1 MFIKQGDKYM
11 KKILLSSLIASTVAL
26 SVQAADTK
34 ENKLVTHTEMGYI
47 QTDGNT
53 KTKTF
58 NVDAKASKTW
68 NKHVGTLKIDGQYAD
83 ADDKETKNKYLI
95 EGNYDYKFTKNFAFN
110 YILGYKSDRYAGFAY
125 QTYTGPGAKYQ
136 AIKTK
141 IHDLS
146 IDGNILYS
154 SDKSYVKKDT
164 NNYSAYR
171 VQAIYEWQMLKNLKF
186 DQEASFRG
194 SFEDSSNYFAHSKT
208 ALTSKLSDMFSAGI
222 SYKVDYVNQPLAAK
236 TTDSTL
242 TFNLIV
248 DY

>member
-1 MFIKQGDKYM
+1 M
-11 KKILLSSLIASTVAL
+11 KKILLSSVIASAVAL
-26 SVQAADTK
+26 SAQAADANT
-34 ENKLVTHTEMGYI
+34 LVTHTEMGYI

-68 NKHVGTLKIDGQYAD
+68 NKNVGTLKIDGQYAD
-83 ADDKETKNKYLI
+83 ADGKETKNKYLI
-95 EGNYDYKFTKNFAFN
+95 EGNYDYKITEKFAFN
-110 YILGYKSDRYAGFAY
+110 YLVGYKSDRYAGFAY

-136 AIKTK
+136 AIKTDN
-141 IHDLS
+141 HNLS
-146 IDGNILYS
+146 VDGNILYS
-154 SDKSYVKKDT
+154 SDKSYATKDT

-171 VQAIYEWQMLKNLKF
+171 VQAIYAWQMLKNLKF

-194 SFEDSSNYFAHSKT
+194 SFEDSSNYFAYSKT
-208 ALTSKLSDMFSAGI
+208 ALTSKLSDIFSAGI

-242 TFNLIV
+242 TFNLIM